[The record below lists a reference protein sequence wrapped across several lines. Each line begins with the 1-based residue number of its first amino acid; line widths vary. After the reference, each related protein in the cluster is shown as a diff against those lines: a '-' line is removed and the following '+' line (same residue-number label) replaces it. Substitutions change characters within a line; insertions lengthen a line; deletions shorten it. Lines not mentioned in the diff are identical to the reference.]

1 MNPTNLPNAVAAET
15 RPALAP
21 LPSLIGLATCFRMGF
36 EGQHLMPLADTLL
49 QRAHANALDAN
60 ALMDLS
66 VLLQLQGLRE
76 EGLRTL
82 ALALHVQQLYTLQ
95 AELPSRLT
103 LLAIMT
109 PGDLMANAPLPFLFE
124 HADITLH
131 MLYLMPGEPLPT
143 ELPTHDVAFIAIS
156 DSSRT
161 RGLLRQLSP
170 ALPTWPRP
178 VLNAPEGIL
187 CTSRLIA
194 FNLLK
199 DAPGIVMAPTVQA
212 TRAQLEQACAQ
223 GRMALAALLPNADF
237 PVIIRPIDSHAG
249 RGLEKTDDWASLTQ
263 YLIDQADDAFYVSLF
278 MDYRSPDG
286 LFRKYRV
293 VLIDGEPFA
302 GHMGVSQHWMI
313 HYLNAGMTDSAEKR
327 AEEAAFMQYF
337 DATFAQRHRTAL
349 ACIHARFGLDYLVID
364 CAETAAGE
372 LLVFELDP
380 GAVVHS
386 MDPPEQFGYKHP
398 AMQKVF
404 EAFRALLF
412 QAAQSD
418 QRFGQKSGQVSEPV
432 RPSC

>member
-1 MNPTNLPNAVAAET
+1 MNPAKLPATDATEIN
-15 RPALAP
+15 PAQP
-21 LPSLIGLATCFRMGF
+21 NQSPLIGLATCFRMGF

-49 QRAHANALDAN
+49 QRAHANTLDAN

-82 ALALHVQQLYTLQ
+82 ALALQVQRLYTLA
-95 AELPSRLT
+95 AELPCRLT

-109 PGDLMANAPLPFLFE
+109 HGDLMANAPLPFLFE

-131 MLYLMPGEPLPT
+131 MLYVMPGEPLPAK
-143 ELPTHDVAFIAIS
+143 LPAHDVAFIAIS

-161 RGLLRQLSP
+161 RVLLQQLGP
-170 ALPTWPRP
+170 ALPAWPSP

-187 CTSRLIA
+187 RTSRLTA
-194 FNLLK
+194 FDLLK
-199 DAPGIVMAPTVQA
+199 DGPGIVMAPTVQVS
-212 TRAQLEQACAQ
+212 RAQLQQTCAQ
-223 GRMALAALLPNADF
+223 AGMGRHPLLPNAEF

-249 RGLEKTDDWASLTQ
+249 HGLEKIDDRTGLIK
-263 YLIDQADDAFYVSLF
+263 YLSDQAEDTFYISRF

-293 VLIDGEPFA
+293 VLIDGQAFA
-302 GHMGVSQHWMI
+302 GHMGISQHWMI

-327 AEEAAFMQYF
+327 AEEAEFMQHF
-337 DATFAQRHRTAL
+337 DTAFAVRHRAAL
-349 ACIHARFGLDYLVID
+349 ACIHARFGLDYLVMD
-364 CAETAAGE
+364 CAETATGE

-412 QAAQSD
+412 KAAASRQ
-418 QRFGQKSGQVSEPV
+418 G
-432 RPSC
+432 

>member
-1 MNPTNLPNAVAAET
+1 MNPSTLPIAAT
-15 RPALAP
+15 TDMDPVPAQP
-21 LPSLIGLATCFRMGF
+21 PLIGLATCFRMAF
-36 EGQHLMPLADTLL
+36 EGQLLIPLADTLL
-49 QRAHANALDAN
+49 QRAQTNTHDAN
-60 ALMDLS
+60 ALMDLA

-76 EGLRTL
+76 EGLSTL
-82 ALALHVQQLYTLQ
+82 ALALHVQRTYTLA

-124 HADITLH
+124 HADITLV

-143 ELPTHDVAFIAIS
+143 ELPAHDVAFIAIS
-156 DSSRT
+156 DSSQT
-161 RGLLRQLSP
+161 RGLLQQLGPVLP
-170 ALPTWPRP
+170 AWPRP

-187 CTSRLIA
+187 RTSRLIA
-194 FNLLK
+194 FDLLK
-199 DAPGIVMAPTVQA
+199 DAPGVVMAPTVQA
-212 TRAQLEQACAQ
+212 TRTQLEQACAQ
-223 GRMALAALLPNADF
+223 GGLGLAALLPNADL

-249 RGLEKTDDWASLTQ
+249 RGLDKIDDWASLTL
-263 YLIDQADDAFYVSLF
+263 YLRDQAEDAFYVSHF

-293 VLIDGEPFA
+293 ILLDGEPFA

-327 AEEAAFMQYF
+327 AEEADFMQHF
-337 DATFAQRHRTAL
+337 DTAFAQRHRAAL
-349 ACIHARFGLDYLVID
+349 SNIHHRFGLDYLVLD
-364 CAETAAGE
+364 CAETHAGE

-386 MDPPEQFGYKHP
+386 MDPPEQFGYKRP

-404 EAFRALLF
+404 DAFRALLLKT
-412 QAAQSD
+412 AASALA
-418 QRFGQKSGQVSEPV
+418 
-432 RPSC
+432 

>member
-1 MNPTNLPNAVAAET
+1 MNNTTLPIADATEIS
-15 RPALAP
+15 PDQP
-21 LPSLIGLATCFRMGF
+21 HQSPLIGLATCFRMGF
-36 EGQHLMPLADTLL
+36 EGQLLMPLADTLL
-49 QRAHANALDAN
+49 QRAQTNAQDAN

-66 VLLQLQGLRE
+66 VLLQLQGLRD
-76 EGLRTL
+76 EGLATL
-82 ALALHVQQLYTLQ
+82 ALALQVQRTYTLS

-109 PGDLMANAPLPFLFE
+109 QGDLMANAPLPFLFE
-124 HADITLH
+124 HADITLT
-131 MLYLMPGEPLPT
+131 MRYLLPGEPLPA
-143 ELPTHDVAFIAIS
+143 ELPEHDVAFIAIS

-161 RGLLRQLSP
+161 RGLLQQLSP

-187 CTSRLIA
+187 RTSRLIA
-194 FNLLK
+194 FDLLK

-212 TRAQLEQACAQ
+212 TRTQLEQACAQ
-223 GRMALAALLPNADF
+223 GGMGLSALLPSADF

-249 RGLEKTDDWASLTQ
+249 RGLEKIDDWASLTQ
-263 YLIDQADDAFYVSLF
+263 YLRDQTDDAFYVSLF
-278 MDYRSPDG
+278 MDYRSRDG

-293 VLIDGEPFA
+293 VQIDGESFA

-327 AEEAAFMQYF
+327 AEEADFMQHF
-337 DATFAQRHRTAL
+337 DTTFALRHRAAL
-349 ACIHARFGLDYLVID
+349 GCIHQRFGLEYLVMD
-364 CAETAAGE
+364 CAETAEGE

-386 MDPPEQFGYKHP
+386 MDPPEQFGYKRP

-404 EAFRALLF
+404 EAFRALLLKT
-412 QAAQSD
+412 AQSW
-418 QRFGQKSGQVSEPV
+418 SSV
-432 RPSC
+432 RAG